1 MKFKNIV
8 LFGGSN
14 SLKSNGLQK
23 GLKEGKTKSKGEDTL
38 GPRGSGGGG
47 VMLP

>member
-23 GLKEGKTKSKGEDTL
+23 GLKEGITKYNVEHTL
-38 GPRGSGGGG
+38 CPHASAGGG